1 MKNICFLFLLF
12 LCIGTSTV
20 AQSTNN
26 TETLKVFLDC
36 RGGADCDLNFFR
48 TKVPYVDYV
57 RDQGLA
63 DIHVLVNTIS
73 TANGGR
79 KYTMQYIEMDSYSE
93 APSQEILFDT
103 PPNATIDELRNQ
115 FINKFAMGLV
125 PYLINTP
132 ASDKIII
139 STSMTFE
146 ENAKED
152 QEKQAEFD
160 PWNYWVFEAGFDVE
174 ANFEAART
182 QTELRTDLDVTRVTD
197 DLRFGNFIYY
207 RSDNQTFK
215 QDEGDIVR
223 RLKRYGFSSRAVFSI
238 DDHWSAGVRAN
249 ARHDNFRNIDLSY
262 GAGPAVEF
270 SIFPYQEAI
279 YREFTIAYSTG
290 FDNRRYL
297 EETIYQETEELL
309 FDQSLEVALRLR
321 KPWGSIFTRLQGRAF
336 FHDFSKNSVELNN
349 NINVRI
355 IQGLAVRFRTNFEFI
370 NDQLSL
376 PLGEVSLEDLL
387 LSQRQLATNYD
398 FSFSV
403 GINYTFGSIYN
414 NIINTRL

>member
-1 MKNICFLFLLF
+1 MKNICLLFLLF
-12 LCIGTSTV
+12 LSIGTTAL
-20 AQSTNN
+20 AQKTNV
-26 TETLKVFLDC
+26 ESLKVFLDC
-36 RGGADCDLNFFR
+36 RGRANCDLDFFR

-63 DIHVLVNTIS
+63 DIHVMVNTIDVAS
-73 TANGGR
+73 GGR
-79 KYTMQYIEMDSYSE
+79 KYNLQYIEMDNYSE
-93 APSQEILFDT
+93 APAREIIFDV
-103 PPNATIDELRNQ
+103 PPNATIDETRSK
-115 FINKFAMGLV
+115 FINQFAMGLI

-132 ASDKIII
+132 ASDKILV
-139 STSMTFE
+139 TTTMTFE

-152 QEKQAEFD
+152 KEKQSEFD

-174 ANFEAART
+174 ANFEAARRR
-182 QTELRTDLDVTRVTD
+182 TELRTDLDVTRVTD
-197 DLRFGNFIYY
+197 QLRIGNFLYY
-207 RSDNQTFK
+207 RSNNQTFI
-215 QDEGDIVR
+215 QEEGDIVS
-223 RLKRYGFSSRAVFSI
+223 RLSRYGFFSRAVFSLN
-238 DDHWSAGVRAN
+238 DHWSAGINAN

-262 GAGPAVEF
+262 GAGPAIEF
-270 SIFPYQEAI
+270 SIFPYEEAI

-290 FDNRRYL
+290 FSNRKYL
-297 EETIYQETEELL
+297 EETIFRQTEELL
-309 FDQSLEVALRLR
+309 FNQNLEVALRLR
-321 KPWGSIFTRLQGRAF
+321 KPWGSIFTRLRGRTF

-355 IQGLAVRFRTNFEFI
+355 FQGLAVRFRTNFELI

-376 PLGEVSLEDLL
+376 PRGEVSLEDLL